1 MRRNV
6 VVIIVCTFLLLLT
19 ACGCENNEPQDVHAQ
34 PPYYN
39 QELQNA
45 YQRLQSENQALN
57 QEIQDLLS
65 DMERLLTES
74 QNLSSENQVVRA
86 ELHAVELNLTEL
98 NAEEEMFNVKATG
111 AITATV
117 RHTMSDHVFDEQH
130 LIVILTQFQGLPFML
145 RLDPQIVAQLEIGE
159 TYVFEIEDT
168 TLGVTSLREYQRL
181 AWGSPIGIGIFF
193 DRQLN
198 IRSVRIAEE
207 GELGVNSYYM
217 TLKRV
222 LVDND

>member
-19 ACGCENNEPQDVHAQ
+19 ACGGENNEPQDVHAQ
-34 PPYYN
+34 PPYDN

-45 YQRLQSENQALN
+45 YQRLQSENQAL
-57 QEIQDLLS
+57 QLEIQTLIS
-65 DMERLLTES
+65 EIEQLLTENHDL
-74 QNLSSENQVVRA
+74 QVNMDRWLTENNYLQA
-86 ELHAVELNLTEL
+86 ELNS
-98 NAEEEMFNVKATG
+98 EEKMFEVTATG

-130 LIVILTQFQGLPFML
+130 RIVILTQFQGLPFML
-145 RLDPQIVAQLEIGE
+145 RLDPQIVAQLEIEE

-168 TLGVTSLREYQRL
+168 PLGAMTLFEYQRL

-198 IRSVRIAEE
+198 IRSIRIAEE
-207 GELGVNSYYM
+207 HELGLNSYNM
-217 TLKRV
+217 TLRR
-222 LVDND
+222 DGHSP